1 MEAKSIIIII
11 LCVTIII
18 LSLLS
23 VLREKAYQ
31 ELADEWAKDKVEKFA
46 LESRIEFFTAQ
57 QGFPSPEFKVTQPQ
71 KVFCYYSSPTRLEP
85 DESRREAAIL
95 LSKKLEE
102 REDLLK
108 ILETEEKIPLS
119 RYRYK
124 AEIWLIPYKE
134 EKQ

>member
-11 LCVTIII
+11 LCVLIII
-18 LSLLS
+18 LLLLS
-23 VLREKAYQ
+23 LLREKAYQ

-71 KVFCYYSSPTRLEP
+71 KVFCYYSSPTRLKP

-95 LSKKLEE
+95 LSEKLAE
-102 REDLLK
+102 RENLLK
-108 ILETEEKIPLS
+108 ILEKEEINPLS

-124 AEIWLIPYKE
+124 AEIRLIPYKE
-134 EKQ
+134 ENT

>member
-1 MEAKSIIIII
+1 MERKTIIIIMLCVSIII
-11 LCVTIII
+11 LLV
-18 LSLLS
+18 LS

-46 LESRIEFFTAQ
+46 LKSRIESFTAQ
-57 QGFPSPEFKVTQPQ
+57 QGFPSPEFKATQPQ
-71 KVFCYYSSPTRLEP
+71 KVFCYYSSPTQLEP

-102 REDLLK
+102 RENFLK
-108 ILETEEKIPLS
+108 ILETKEGLVP
-119 RYRYK
+119 RYKYK

-134 EKQ
+134 ENT